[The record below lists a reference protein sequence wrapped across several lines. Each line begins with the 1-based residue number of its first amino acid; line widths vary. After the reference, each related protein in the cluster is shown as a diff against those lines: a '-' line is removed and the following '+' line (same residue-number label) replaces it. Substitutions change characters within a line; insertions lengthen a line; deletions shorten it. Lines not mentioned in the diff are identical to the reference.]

1 MYDLL
6 KLSAR
11 PRRHTD
17 VRLIDVEIRRSQAPM
32 PAGRAFGTFSGAGE
46 EMGARVCKSNTES

>member
-6 KLSAR
+6 KLSTR

-17 VRLIDVEIRRSQAPM
+17 VQLIDVKIRRSQAPM
-32 PAGRAFGTFSGAGE
+32 PAGTAFGTFSGAEE
-46 EMGARVCKSNTES
+46 EMGVRVCKSKTES